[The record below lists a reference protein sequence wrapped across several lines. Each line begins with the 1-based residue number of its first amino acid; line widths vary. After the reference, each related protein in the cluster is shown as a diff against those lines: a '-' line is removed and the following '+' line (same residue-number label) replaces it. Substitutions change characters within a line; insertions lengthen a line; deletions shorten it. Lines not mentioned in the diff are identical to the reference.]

1 MANSV
6 KTTSDWMSLF
16 LGSSRSGQDRM
27 TVSGL
32 SGSEHLCHH
41 PPFAGFMEKLSV
53 ITWLLR
59 SKFRQLLWLDGNS
72 FELLLVRISISPF
85 APRILLTAHLRRVE
99 RRGRVQREQVLQL
112 RPRGRRVPR
121 TRAVLQVTCDWW
133 RPGHVI
139 PVYSSPIGQLPLQL
153 RHLRGPVQRRD
164 LADPRAAELRGAGLL
179 LALHPLLLP
188 RPLQVSCD
196 WRRQCSPLIGPR
208 TAATT
213 AMTRTRTRPGDTGD
227 TATEPRLTI
236 RRGGGRENR
245 VL

>member
-53 ITWLLR
+53 IRLLGCLG
-59 SKFRQLLWLDGNS
+59 SSLDSCYGWIETLLS
-72 FELLLVRISISPF
+72 FCSLEFPCPPLLF
-85 APRILLTAHLRRVE
+85 APLLTAHLRRVE

-133 RPGHVI
+133 RPGHVTS
-139 PVYSSPIGQLPLQL
+139 VYSAPATAP
-153 RHLRGPVQRRD
+153 P
-164 LADPRAAELRGAGLL
+164 P
-179 LALHPLLLP
+179 
-188 RPLQVSCD
+188 
-196 WRRQCSPLIGPR
+196 PR
-208 TAATT
+208 TGT
-213 AMTRTRTRPGDTGD
+213 AP
-227 TATEPRLTI
+227 
-236 RRGGGRENR
+236 
-245 VL
+245 